1 MHALVAKG
9 FQKEGKIRKAILTAR
24 AGLKLEYKIDKE
36 LRAKLYVG
44 WFNNGAAGIMREAQ
58 SSPLCS
64 DTNRNTSYTGHNGL
78 RKHTRHLRTH
88 AHMTRA
94 YTQARKLACIHT
106 HTHAHRYGLLA
117 TCLVQEVNDAQEVD
131 DEDGKPSTGFLRES
145 KIIESPD
152 RKEESSWKMEKEEKQ
167 ATNPVARFSAP
178 SFLKFGGEEGGSPS
192 REEGESP
199 SRVKKWRKKKSAKSP
214 SEM

>member
-94 YTQARKLACIHT
+94 YSQARKLACIHT

-117 TCLVQEVNDAQEVD
+117 TCLVQEVNDAERSK
-131 DEDGKPSTGFLRES
+131 DGRPSNGFLRES
-145 KIIESPD
+145 TIIESPD
-152 RKEESSWKMEKEEKQ
+152 RKEESSWKMEEEEEEKQ
-167 ATNPVARFSAP
+167 PTNPVARFSAP
-178 SFLKFGGEEGGSPS
+178 SFLKFGGEEG
-192 REEGESP
+192 ESP
-199 SRVKKWRKKKSAKSP
+199 SRGKKWRKKKLAKSP
-214 SEM
+214 SG